1 MGAYRSTPLTDKH
14 TTSGNDAKLRYAASE
29 MQGWRITME
38 DAKITHLG
46 RDMYVFGVFDGHGG
60 HEVAHFVERH
70 FIQELERNS
79 NYRGGRYEKA
89 LTENFLYMDSLLLT
103 PAGSQ
108 ELKSL
113 MNEGENESMAGCT
126 AIVVLVVGNRLY
138 AANAGDSR
146 AVLARGGRAV
156 ELSTDHK
163 PDMPSERDRIIR
175 AGGRVEDGR
184 VMGNINL
191 SRSIGDF
198 EYKNMKRPAS
208 EHMITAL
215 PEVRTVELTPQDD
228 FIVLA
233 CDGIWDMVTNQQC
246 VDFIYER
253 LRTKALTTIVE
264 ELLDRCLATDVAS
277 SAGLGCDNMTCVIAA
292 FNK

>member
-1 MGAYRSTPLTDKH
+1 
-14 TTSGNDAKLRYAASE
+14 
-29 MQGWRITME
+29 ME

-46 RDMYVFGVFDGHGG
+46 RDMTLFGVFDGHGG

-70 FIQELERNS
+70 FVQELERNS
-79 NYRGGRYEKA
+79 NFRSGRYEKA
-89 LTENFLYMDSLLLT
+89 LTENFLRMDTLLLT

-113 MNEGENESMAGCT
+113 IHEGETESMAGCT
-126 AIVVLVVGNRLY
+126 AVVVLIVGTRLF

-156 ELSTDHK
+156 ELTTDHK

-198 EYKNMKRPAS
+198 EYKNMKRPPS

-215 PEVRTVELTPQDD
+215 PEVRTVELNSQDD
-228 FIVLA
+228 FLVLA
-233 CDGIWDMVTNQQC
+233 CDGIWDIVSNQQC

-253 LRTKALTTIVE
+253 LRTKTLTTIVE
-264 ELLDRCLATDVAS
+264 ELLDRCLASDVAS
-277 SAGLGCDNMTCVIAA
+277 SGGLGCDNMTCIIAA